1 MCSSF
6 IYPLLFFFSS
16 RRRHTRCA
24 LVTGVQTCALPIF
37 ARRLIARPAVEID
50 DLLRLVGFPPPVERH
65 HRDLLRKGVP
75 CGAALRQIATEP
87 FFLRLAEHLL
97 VLGEDVGTSGFET
110 VPARLVVAIL
120 ARVEQ
125 LHRPQVAVPK
135 LARSEKHTSDMQS
148 LTR

>member
-1 MCSSF
+1 MLVAGEYD
-6 IYPLLFFFSS
+6 IGRQP
-16 RRRHTRCA
+16 RQARQDA
-24 LVTGVQTCALPIF
+24 L

-97 VLGEDVGTSGFET
+97 VLGEDVGTSG
-110 VPARLVVAIL
+110 
-120 ARVEQ
+120 
-125 LHRPQVAVPK
+125 
-135 LARSEKHTSDMQS
+135 RSEEHTSELQS
-148 LTR
+148 LMRISYSVSCLKKKKAHTHIQQTS

>member
-75 CGAALRQIATEP
+75 CGAALRQIRPSHSSCAFPSTC
-87 FFLRLAEHLL
+87 LSLAK
-97 VLGEDVGTSGFET
+97 TSGQAGLKPSPHGRSSRYWH
-110 VPARLVVAIL
+110 VSSNGL
-120 ARVEQ
+120 
-125 LHRPQVAVPK
+125 PQ
-135 LARSEKHTSDMQS
+135 R
-148 LTR
+148 

>member
-1 MCSSF
+1 MLVAGEDD
-6 IYPLLFFFSS
+6 IVLQP
-16 RRRHTRCA
+16 RHARQDA
-24 LVTGVQTCALPIF
+24 L

-87 FFLRLAEHLL
+87 FFLRLAAHLL

-110 VPARLVVAIL
+110 VPPRLGSD
-120 ARVEQ
+120 E
-125 LHRPQVAVPK
+125 PT
-135 LARSEKHTSDMQS
+135 SELQS
-148 LTR
+148 LMRSSYTVVCLHKQTNITSAKT